1 MKHSENCF
9 QFYTQT
15 FLGPLPLNNFNSQRM
30 RVSCELYERRK
41 KEAESKE
48 NMKFRTLNKLPH
60 FFFFLNLESV
70 WENIHCWSFC
80 FSYKHNSFPN
90 PPATQR
96 DLLCELFFHCFY
108 NAHTSNSLHRHIV
121 LAFMYIFLVKR
132 TSVTDATQ
140 MVILKWKK
148 KRAILVMSLG
158 DINNCFPLQ
167 NAKILIPLF

>member
-60 FFFFLNLESV
+60 FFFLIWNLSEKIFTAEVSV
-70 WENIHCWSFC
+70 LATSIIVFQILLQHNVI
-80 FSYKHNSFPN
+80 FSVSCSST
-90 PPATQR
+90 ASIM
-96 DLLCELFFHCFY
+96 LF
-108 NAHTSNSLHRHIV
+108 TSNSLHRHIV

-140 MVILKWKK
+140 MVISKWKK
-148 KRAILVMSLG
+148 KESNFSNVFGRY
-158 DINNCFPLQ
+158 
-167 NAKILIPLF
+167 